1 MMKENDSIKG
11 IMTNLEIQAKV
22 GEIAIDLLERK
33 SPIIKITANNKITGK
48 LVFTVYGIVRA
59 VDHYYIV
66 FDKKYWMQNNVLIPD
81 KNNQEAYTK
90 DSFEYAIKSYNEFVS
105 QDYYNLLT
113 IALLDESMPFQ
124 IYDIIS
130 RYLIKCNTNDSI
142 SS

>member
-1 MMKENDSIKG
+1 
-11 IMTNLEIQAKV
+11 MTSLEVKSKV

-33 SPIIKITANNKITGK
+33 NLIVKITANNKITGK

-90 DSFEYAIKSYNEFVS
+90 DSFEYTVKDHNEFVS

-113 IALLDESMPFQ
+113 IALLDEPMPFQ

-130 RYLIKCNTNDSI
+130 RYLIKCNDSI